1 MAVTAPKKSFKNP
14 VSCASAFGRFF
25 YAVDSTVYFT
35 QIAETDSDTG
45 RCYQQNDP
53 TSTEFPDLLDTDGGV
68 IELEDTQRIKAMQP
82 YSSGVLIFA
91 GNGVWYIYNPDGGFK
106 ATAFNVEKIT
116 DRGIDSAK
124 SIVVAD
130 NTIYYFSNNAI
141 MQVSTNQFN
150 TVDAEDITESS
161 IRSYYL
167 SVLAGEEAQGVY
179 NSGTKQCEWW
189 LPKALGE
196 GLILDTT
203 VGAFYPQKQS
213 SDTYKLN
220 RAFTVANAIY
230 YPSSIKT
237 DTDVTYS
244 FSSPQNA
251 LFQDFGTDQ
260 NAYLVTGFETLGKF
274 SNKKAVSQARVFF
287 RKTETTIT
295 DYVDGYVFD
304 KPSSCLFQS
313 RWDFDNS
320 NAYGKYTGVLDGVG
334 RGQAM
339 QLYKPMQRGFI
350 PDAYPY
356 TFDTGEALI
365 SKKFNIR
372 GNGDAVQ
379 FVFQTEPQKDMQ
391 LLGYSVSYTMRGRM

>member
-1 MAVTAPKKSFKNP
+1 
-14 VSCASAFGRFF
+14 
-25 YAVDSTVYFT
+25 
-35 QIAETDSDTG
+35 
-45 RCYQQNDP
+45 
-53 TSTEFPDLLDTDGGV
+53 
-68 IELEDTQRIKAMQP
+68 
-82 YSSGVLIFA
+82 
-91 GNGVWYIYNPDGGFK
+91 
-106 ATAFNVEKIT
+106 
-116 DRGIDSAK
+116 
-124 SIVVAD
+124 
-130 NTIYYFSNNAI
+130 
-141 MQVSTNQFN
+141 
-150 TVDAEDITESS
+150 
-161 IRSYYL
+161 
-167 SVLAGEEAQGVY
+167 
-179 NSGTKQCEWW
+179 
-189 LPKALGE
+189 
-196 GLILDTT
+196 
-203 VGAFYPQKQS
+203 
-213 SDTYKLN
+213 
-220 RAFTVANAIY
+220 
-230 YPSSIKT
+230 
-237 DTDVTYS
+237 
-244 FSSPQNA
+244 

-320 NAYGKYTGVLDGVG
+320 NAYGKNTGVLDGVG